1 MGKSEAGTRVSAVVT
16 EVNSTLYYAQRAEG
30 CRDNEGHRGI
40 GNATNSHLLG

>member
-16 EVNSTLYYAQRAEG
+16 EVNSTLEG

-40 GNATNSHLLG
+40 ENATNSHLLG